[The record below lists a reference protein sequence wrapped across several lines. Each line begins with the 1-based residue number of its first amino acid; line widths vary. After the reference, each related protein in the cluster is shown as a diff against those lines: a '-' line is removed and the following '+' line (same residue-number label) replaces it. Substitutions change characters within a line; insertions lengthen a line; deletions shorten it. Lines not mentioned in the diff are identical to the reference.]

1 MMKYL
6 NGIILSGG
14 KSSRMGM
21 EKGLLKI
28 AGKALVEYAIDVLN
42 PHVKRLIICSNK
54 AEYNQF
60 GLDVYSDLV
69 RDIGPLGGIYTGLKY
84 SDADCNIVLSCD
96 MPFIDSQFIEYLKG
110 SMRVGQTALVPTHDH
125 KIEPLISIYT
135 SKMMIYMEEYIQ
147 HKSYAL
153 QDILSNAEGVQF
165 LDVSQQI
172 KRNNKLFF
180 NINSPAEWK
189 QFKQIIK

>member
-1 MMKYL
+1 MKYL

>member
-1 MMKYL
+1 
-6 NGIILSGG
+6 
-14 KSSRMGM
+14 MGM

-54 AEYNQF
+54 VEYNQF

>member
-54 AEYNQF
+54 VEYNQF

>member
-1 MMKYL
+1 MKYL

-54 AEYNQF
+54 VEYNQF